1 MGLFD
6 GELLQQQ
13 YFGVVG
19 SRGSTDRPVPAGG
32 EEVVLVCLLSVS
44 EGIQLWDG
52 QVKRDTA
59 KLHYIP
65 REATELGNPLT

>member
-19 SRGSTDRPVPAGG
+19 SRGSRLVPTGG

-52 QVKRDTA
+52 QVKRDAA